1 LDFITGDFNQRG
13 RLLGLSKKYITQK
26 KTLQYYKAQKTAKKN
41 ITKHPKN
48 LTDFITKLGK
58 KLR

>member
-1 LDFITGDFNQRG
+1 VVWNQRG
-13 RLLGLSKKYITQK
+13 RLLGLSKKYITPK

-41 ITKHPKN
+41 ITKHHKN
-48 LTDFITKLGK
+48 LTKNITKHFK

>member
-1 LDFITGDFNQRG
+1 VVWNQRG

-26 KTLQYYKAQKTAKKN
+26 KTLHYYKAQKTAKKN
-41 ITKHPKN
+41 ITKHLKN
-48 LTDFITKLGK
+48 ITDFITKLGK

>member
-1 LDFITGDFNQRG
+1 LDFITEGWHQRG
-13 RLLGLSKKYITQK
+13 GSLGLSSLYITQK

-41 ITKHPKN
+41 ITKHRKN